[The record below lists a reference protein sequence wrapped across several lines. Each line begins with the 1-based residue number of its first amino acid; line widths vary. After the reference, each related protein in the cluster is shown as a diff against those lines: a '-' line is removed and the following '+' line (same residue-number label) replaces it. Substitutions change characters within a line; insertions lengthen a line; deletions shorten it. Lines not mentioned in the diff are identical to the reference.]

1 MLEKNKP
8 PGGLNSGFTVGGIF
22 VVLGGPVVL
31 KSDLRSLVLLGER
44 CVTPKNGCEGDYNLV
59 RSRSTRCKRT
69 ESRAQWRIHMRGSG
83 GGGHPDPEIKRG
95 VVLKY
100 IFFSGPSGLSLAQK

>member
-44 CVTPKNGCEGDYNLV
+44 CVTPKKRLRGRLQPGSIKVNQMQKNRVARAVADSDEREG
-59 RSRSTRCKRT
+59 
-69 ESRAQWRIHMRGSG
+69 G

-95 VVLKY
+95 W
-100 IFFSGPSGLSLAQK
+100 S